1 MEKTEATK
9 VETKGGSKGSHFMQG
24 ALVLGI
30 ASLIVKIIGAVFK
43 IPLINLIGDD
53 GSGYFNVAYQIYTF
67 MFIVA
72 TAGFPI
78 AISKMVAESM
88 ARNDETDAKRVFQT
102 AISFLAVI
110 GLVGSIILFVFAK
123 QLAGLVGIP
132 DAELGIKAISPA
144 VFFVSLASSMRGY
157 FQGRQN
163 MFPTAGSEV
172 IESSGR
178 MVIGLLMASFFMGM
192 TIVPNLDKVIDFVTR
207 QVDTAHMRTVYAS
220 AGAIFGV
227 TAGTLLSFLLLSVIY
242 ICLAIGAK
250 RHAKNIAPM
259 TAAQEKLRPKRT
271 ILKELIMIAIPITI
285 GASVSSLTTLIDM
298 TTISRR
304 LVTNPNVFNEYAFM
318 FEQGTSFYDKAV
330 GAGWTG
336 AVLDSQKASTLYG
349 MYTGKALT
357 MFNLPLTL
365 VVALGMS
372 IVPAISSALARARKG
387 EAGSITESAIRIAM
401 LFGAPCAIGMS
412 VLSSGVLGLL
422 FSDDNAHVVLS
433 ILSIAIIPVAVVQVT
448 NAILQSYGK
457 VYYPVVNMLIG
468 GAAKVIF
475 NYIAIPYLGI
485 DGAPIGTF
493 ICYLIIAVLNTVQIV
508 RIANIR
514 FKPLDILIKPL
525 IAAGVMGVC
534 GYFLS
539 GILPT
544 SRVLTVLE
552 ILICGIIYV
561 IMIFA
566 VRAIKREDIMN
577 MPKGEKIAG
586 ILEKFKLIK

>member
-1 MEKTEATK
+1 
-9 VETKGGSKGSHFMQG
+9 MQG

-172 IESSGR
+172 IESSGK

-330 GAGWTG
+330 GAGVDRCG
-336 AVLDSQKASTLYG
+336 A
-349 MYTGKALT
+349 
-357 MFNLPLTL
+357 
-365 VVALGMS
+365 
-372 IVPAISSALARARKG
+372 
-387 EAGSITESAIRIAM
+387 
-401 LFGAPCAIGMS
+401 
-412 VLSSGVLGLL
+412 
-422 FSDDNAHVVLS
+422 
-433 ILSIAIIPVAVVQVT
+433 
-448 NAILQSYGK
+448 
-457 VYYPVVNMLIG
+457 
-468 GAAKVIF
+468 
-475 NYIAIPYLGI
+475 
-485 DGAPIGTF
+485 
-493 ICYLIIAVLNTVQIV
+493 
-508 RIANIR
+508 
-514 FKPLDILIKPL
+514 
-525 IAAGVMGVC
+525 
-534 GYFLS
+534 
-539 GILPT
+539 
-544 SRVLTVLE
+544 
-552 ILICGIIYV
+552 
-561 IMIFA
+561 
-566 VRAIKREDIMN
+566 
-577 MPKGEKIAG
+577 
-586 ILEKFKLIK
+586 

>member
-172 IESSGR
+172 IESSGK

-422 FSDDNAHVVLS
+422 FSDDNA
-433 ILSIAIIPVAVVQVT
+433 PV
-448 NAILQSYGK
+448 SYTH
-457 VYYPVVNMLIG
+457 L
-468 GAAKVIF
+468 
-475 NYIAIPYLGI
+475 
-485 DGAPIGTF
+485 T
-493 ICYLIIAVLNTVQIV
+493 
-508 RIANIR
+508 
-514 FKPLDILIKPL
+514 
-525 IAAGVMGVC
+525 
-534 GYFLS
+534 
-539 GILPT
+539 LPT
-544 SRVLTVLE
+544 NSRV
-552 ILICGIIYV
+552 
-561 IMIFA
+561 
-566 VRAIKREDIMN
+566 
-577 MPKGEKIAG
+577 
-586 ILEKFKLIK
+586 

>member
-88 ARNDETDAKRVFQT
+88 ARNDETYAKRVFQT

-110 GLVGSIILFVFAK
+110 GLAGSIILFVFAK

-172 IESSGR
+172 IESSGK

-552 ILICGIIYV
+552 ILVCGLIYV